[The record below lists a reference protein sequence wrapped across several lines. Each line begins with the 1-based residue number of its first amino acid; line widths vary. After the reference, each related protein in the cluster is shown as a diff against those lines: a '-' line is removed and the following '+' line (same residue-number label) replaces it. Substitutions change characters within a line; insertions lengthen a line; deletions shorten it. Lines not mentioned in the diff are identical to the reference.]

1 MHALIHIIRNSPKP
15 ATPPFIN
22 ERKTPEIG
30 NAHFESTKQTKE
42 SYAIAALNDR
52 IYNEAFN
59 TVRKSSANSGTRPR
73 SASIDR

>member
-1 MHALIHIIRNSPKP
+1 MYILIRIIRTSPKP

-22 ERKTPEIG
+22 QRQTPDIG

-59 TVRKSSANSGTRPR
+59 TVRKSSANSGTRPG